1 LEDLKEGKLDRIE
14 ERQAKDPDAKVNSV
28 IIIIKE
34 KEVIREVSNPWYW
47 PYTIT
52 IQNPIW
58 YVPSYP
64 TVSPLYCTNTV
75 GGNSTM
81 LTCDATSGTYSNG
94 ISINCSLAKDYSAG
108 AYDID
113 GKIVNFR

>member
-1 LEDLKEGKLDRIE
+1 
-14 ERQAKDPDAKVNSV
+14 
-28 IIIIKE
+28 
-34 KEVIREVSNPWYW
+34 
-47 PYTIT
+47 
-52 IQNPIW
+52 
-58 YVPSYP
+58 
-64 TVSPLYCTNTV
+64 
-75 GGNSTM
+75 M